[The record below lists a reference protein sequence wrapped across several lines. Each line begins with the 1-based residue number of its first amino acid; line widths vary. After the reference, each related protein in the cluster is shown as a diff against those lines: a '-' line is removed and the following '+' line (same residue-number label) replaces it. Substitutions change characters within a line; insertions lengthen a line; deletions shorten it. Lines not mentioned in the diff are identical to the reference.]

1 MPITTLHIH
10 RHDETTRALIALT
23 GEIDL
28 DSAPLLSAALRQCLC
43 DGIRTID
50 VDLTSV
56 AFCDC
61 GGLNAFLDAA
71 RRTATVGGVLRLHS
85 ERPALA
91 RLFACT
97 GTGPFLLL
105 DPAADEPPEPLA
117 PVVGGGAV
125 PVGPRQRVRARAR
138 QRVVAAV
145 AAVAGGVR

>member
-50 VDLTSV
+50 VDLGSV

-61 GGLNAFLDAA
+61 RGLGAFLDAA
-71 RRTATVGGVLRLHS
+71 ARISAVGGVLRLHS
-85 ERPALA
+85 PSPAMI
-91 RLFACT
+91 RLLACT
-97 GTGPFLLL
+97 DTGHLLL
-105 DPAADEPPEPLA
+105 GPVPGDAPE
-117 PVVGGGAV
+117 
-125 PVGPRQRVRARAR
+125 
-138 QRVVAAV
+138 AAV
-145 AAVAGGVR
+145 APRHSPGRSRQRSEAALVAVSGGPR